1 MSCILSCSLVNSIF
15 IIFWFVGSLPFGR
28 SFVCSCGRACLF
40 VRAGARS
47 FVCVGARARSFVR
60 AGPCCCSLAG
70 KSYFYHIL
78 VCWIVA
84 VRALVHSFVRVLV
97 RVLLCLL
104 AHYVRSLLWLSRY
117 LWKYP
122 NKVFVV
128 VISETFLIVVTSK
141 TLFIVVI
148 VWGNSVSQCFYR

>member
-28 SFVCSCGRACLF
+28 SFVCSCGRARSFVRAGALVRLF

-47 FVCVGARARSFVR
+47 FVCVRARARSFVR

-70 KSYFYHIL
+70 KSYFYRIL

-104 AHYVRSLLWLSRY
+104 AHYVRSLL
-117 LWKYP
+117 
-122 NKVFVV
+122 
-128 VISETFLIVVTSK
+128 
-141 TLFIVVI
+141 
-148 VWGNSVSQCFYR
+148 